1 MDSFC
6 YFTNQIPGG
15 KSATGQHTRCY
26 LFELFEKKHDN
37 STVRECLGVCVC
49 VLGRERS
56 WVFAGTAL
64 TVAWMSMYQ
73 TGNSDCLVAFHEPLL
88 PLYRCHTGLKNVQ
101 CND

>member
-49 VLGRERS
+49 SRQGKELGVCQYS
-56 WVFAGTAL
+56 SNS
-64 TVAWMSMYQ
+64 SMDEHVSNWKQ
-73 TGNSDCLVAFHEPLL
+73 
-88 PLYRCHTGLKNVQ
+88 
-101 CND
+101 